1 MWTCGRKARVTN
13 SRLGRSLAVY
23 RRAFRRARA
32 LQFWRVGGIS
42 LLTAGALGLGVQ
54 LTIPP
59 RSAIAAQLSGSISLA
74 DVGST
79 LAGATFNGIAESDH
93 AGRSVSGAGDING
106 DGLADLVI
114 GAYWGAPGDSNRGES
129 YLVYGQ
135 PSQSPLAGSLDLA
148 DVGGDLAGA
157 TFRGISENDK
167 SGRSVSSAGDV
178 NGDGLDDL
186 VIGSYRTNTG
196 DRWGETYLVYGQPSV
211 SPLSGVL
218 HLANVGAAVAGAT
231 FSGIMDDDNS
241 RHVVSGA
248 GDVNGD
254 GLADFISG
262 APFVNAGGNDRGQSY
277 LVYGQ
282 PTGSPL
288 SSWQTMDKIGST
300 LAGAT
305 FDGVANGDQSGF
317 SVSGAG
323 DVNGDGLA
331 DLLIGANAANAGGLN
346 RGETYLIYGQAV
358 GSSLS
363 GSLELGDVGNAVAG
377 ATFGGLEDNN
387 LSGTSVS
394 AAGDVNGDGLDDL
407 LIGALRAA
415 AGGYTRGQSYLVYG
429 QPTGS
434 QLSGTL
440 NLADVGGA
448 LAGATFNGIDDTDYS
463 GKSVSAAGDVNGD
476 GRDDLLIGAHS
487 AAGGGTNRGETYLVY
502 GQSNINPLSG
512 SLDLADVGGTL
523 AGAIFSGVENYDRSG
538 VSVSAA
544 GDVNGDGLDDFLIG
558 ADRADVRSD
567 NHGQTYLVYGQ
578 RGNHCRW
585 MAAGSGNW
593 DNSFNWSTLGV
604 PVPQDH
610 VFIDPVNGLTVS
622 GPTSAT
628 QMRSLTLGV
637 YQAGTANL
645 LVDPAG
651 DLLIDQALTIAAGG
665 RLSGSG
671 TVTAVGGI
679 TNQGEIDLGSQGFYV
694 AGGMLTNTGLVRGG
708 GTIDNALDNSTSGEV
723 RVAAGQRMHLTNSGD
738 QFNEGRIDVVGNAT
752 QAAEIEFD
760 GELTNNKITGNI
772 AASHATLRFDGGLIN
787 HGHVGVSFGTSN
799 VFGNINN
806 NEGTI
811 TVTGASDVTFWDDL
825 INNGTVKVSKGSTVV
840 YFGKVSGSG
849 SFPGGG
855 TTFLEG
861 DLVPGTSPGK
871 LTFGGDVVFGALAH
885 LESEL
890 QGTTAGSLY
899 DQLDIAGSVNLNGTL
914 DLVPLA
920 PYSDPEVRGTSHD
933 FVILTA
939 GASNGNFD
947 TVQYNGSELTSDY
960 GTDGKGSFRSHQ
972 GNGLFRNLTYTAT
985 NVKLQNLLASE
996 GDTDGDRDV
1005 DTTDLTGMIINFNGA
1020 TGSGA
1025 TWLTGDTDG
1034 DGDTDTADLTTGIIN
1049 FTGAM
1054 NTAVAVPEPSCTVL
1068 LVLAIGCLSAVGT
1081 IDRCREF

>member
-1 MWTCGRKARVTN
+1 MRT
-13 SRLGRSLAVY
+13 SRTQTRGTYSRSRFDRSLAVY
-23 RRAFRRARA
+23 RYAFRRARA
-32 LQFWRVGGIS
+32 LRFWRVGAVS
-42 LLTAGALGLGVQ
+42 LLAAGALGLAVELAAPQSQVLGV
-54 LTIPP
+54 P
-59 RSAIAAQLSGSISLA
+59 LSGSINLA
-74 DVGST
+74 DVGSGV
-79 LAGATFNGIAESDH
+79 AGATFNGIDDNDH
-93 AGRSVSGAGDING
+93 AGRSVSAAGDVNG

-114 GAYWGAPGDSNRGES
+114 GAYWGAPGDSKRGES

-135 PSQSPLAGSLDLA
+135 PSQTPLSGSLDLA
-148 DVGGDLAGA
+148 NVGGDLAGA

-186 VIGSYRTNTG
+186 LIGSYRTNAG

-231 FSGIMDDDNS
+231 FIGILDDDNS
-241 RHVVSGA
+241 HHAVSGA

-254 GLADFISG
+254 GLADFLSG

-288 SSWQTMDKIGST
+288 SSWQNMDNVGST

-305 FDGVANGDQSGF
+305 FDSVANGDQSGF

-331 DLLIGANAANAGGLN
+331 DFLIGANAADVGGLN
-346 RGETYLIYGQAV
+346 RGETYLIYGQAM
-358 GSSLS
+358 GSPLS
-363 GSLELGDVGNAVAG
+363 GSLDLGDVGNTVAG
-377 ATFGGLEDNN
+377 ATFSGLEDNN

-440 NLADVGGA
+440 SLAKVGGT
-448 LAGATFNGIDDTDYS
+448 LAGAIFNGIDDTDYS
-463 GKSVSAAGDVNGD
+463 GKSVAAAGDVNGD
-476 GRDDLLIGAHS
+476 GWDDLLIGAHS
-487 AAGGGTNRGETYLVY
+487 AAGAGTNRGETYLVY

-523 AGAIFSGVENYDRSG
+523 AGAIFSGSENYDRSG

-558 ADRADVRSD
+558 ADRANVGGD
-567 NHGQTYLVYGQ
+567 NRGQTYLVYGQ

-585 MAAGSGNW
+585 IAAGSGNW
-593 DNSFNWSTLGV
+593 DNSFNWSALDV

-628 QMRSLTLGV
+628 QMRSLTLAV
-637 YQAGTANL
+637 HQAGTANL

-679 TNQGEIDLGSQGFYV
+679 ANQGEIDLGSQGLYV
-694 AGGMLTNTGLVRGG
+694 AGGALTNTGLVRGS
-708 GTIDNALDNSTSGEV
+708 GTIDNTLVNSTGGEV
-723 RVAAGQRMHLTNSGD
+723 RVAAGQRMHLTNLGD
-738 QFNEGRIDVVGNAT
+738 QFSEGRIDVVGNAT

-772 AASHATLRFDGGLIN
+772 AASHATLRFNGGLTN
-787 HGHVGVSFGTSN
+787 HGDVRVSFGTSN
-799 VFGNINN
+799 VFGDIDNS
-806 NEGTI
+806 EGTI
-811 TVTGASDVTFWDDL
+811 IVSGTSNVTFYDDFL
-825 INNGTVKVSKGSTVV
+825 NNGIVKVSKGSTAV
-840 YFGKVSGSG
+840 YFGSVTGGDDFTGSG
-849 SFPGGG
+849 TNF
-855 TTFLEG
+855 FEG
-861 DLVPGTSPGK
+861 NLSPGNSPAGIR
-871 LTFGGDVVFGALAH
+871 FGGDVVLGTGSVTLIELA
-885 LESEL
+885 
-890 QGTTAGSLY
+890 GTDAGEY
-899 DQLDIAGSVNLNGTL
+899 DQLLIAGNLEVGGQLQVDLLDGFAPEAGDLFDILDFATLSGSFAAMNLPGLGGGLAWDTSQLSVDGTL
-914 DLVPLA
+914 C
-920 PYSDPEVRGTSHD
+920 
-933 FVILTA
+933 A
-939 GASNGNFD
+939 GACIVPGSGDYNGNGVVDAADYTLWRD
-947 TVQYNGSELTSDY
+947 TLGSQLDLRADGNGDGTVDEADYVFWNDRFGNVIGTGSE
-960 GTDGKGSFRSHQ
+960 G
-972 GNGLFRNLTYTAT
+972 
-985 NVKLQNLLASE
+985 
-996 GDTDGDRDV
+996 
-1005 DTTDLTGMIINFNGA
+1005 
-1020 TGSGA
+1020 
-1025 TWLTGDTDG
+1025 
-1034 DGDTDTADLTTGIIN
+1034 
-1049 FTGAM
+1049 
-1054 NTAVAVPEPSCTVL
+1054 AVPEPTSAL
-1068 LVLAIGCLSAVGT
+1068 LFTTSLVGLFWRRARR
-1081 IDRCREF
+1081 DG